1 MLRSPTVE
9 KLQALHLH
17 GLLTAWEEQ
26 ERHPQA
32 AELAFAERLGLL
44 VDAEWTAREN
54 RRQLQRL
61 KTAKLKLPQACV
73 EDLDYRTPRGLDKAL
88 VRGLAT
94 CQWLAGHQNL
104 ICVGP
109 TGTGKTYLAC
119 ALAHQ
124 ACRHGYTVRYSRAP
138 RLFQELAL
146 AHGDGSY
153 PQRLVQLA
161 RTDLLVIDDWGIA
174 PLTDAERRDFL
185 EVIDDRHGTRSTLL
199 AGQLPVS
206 HWHECIGDP
215 SIADAIC
222 DRLVHT
228 AHQLTLTGG
237 SMRKTRALLTTP
249 AACDR

>member
-26 ERHPQA
+26 ERHSQA

-109 TGTGKTYLAC
+109 TGTGKTVPGVRLGPPGVPAR
-119 ALAHQ
+119 L
-124 ACRHGYTVRYSRAP
+124 HGAVLPRAAPVPGARP
-138 RLFQELAL
+138 RARRRQLSAAPGPARPDGPARDRRLGHRPADGCGATGL
-146 AHGDGSY
+146 PRGD
-153 PQRLVQLA
+153 R
-161 RTDLLVIDDWGIA
+161 
-174 PLTDAERRDFL
+174 
-185 EVIDDRHGTRSTLL
+185 
-199 AGQLPVS
+199 
-206 HWHECIGDP
+206 
-215 SIADAIC
+215 
-222 DRLVHT
+222 
-228 AHQLTLTGG
+228 
-237 SMRKTRALLTTP
+237 
-249 AACDR
+249 

>member
-1 MLRSPTVE
+1 MLRNPTVE

-17 GLLTAWEEQ
+17 GLLAAWEEQ
-26 ERHPQA
+26 ERHPEA
-32 AELAFAERLGLL
+32 ATLAFAERLGLL

-61 KTAKLKLPQACV
+61 KMAKLKLPQACV
-73 EDLDYRTPRGLDKAL
+73 EDLDCRTPRGLDKAL
-88 VRGLAT
+88 VRSLAT
-94 CQWLAGHQNL
+94 CQWLAQHQNL

-109 TGTGKTYLAC
+109 TGTGKTFVAC
-119 ALAHQ
+119 ALAQQ
-124 ACRHGYTVRYSRAP
+124 ACRQGYSVRYVRAP

-146 AHGDGSY
+146 ARGEGSY
-153 PQRLVQLA
+153 PLLLGQLA
-161 RTDLLVIDDWGIA
+161 RTELLVVDDWGIA

-215 SIADAIC
+215 TIADAIC
-222 DRLVHT
+222 DRLVHN

-237 SMRKTRALLTTP
+237 SMRKTRAALTPP
-249 AACDR
+249 APCDK

>member
-9 KLQALHLH
+9 KLQGLHLH
-17 GLLTAWEEQ
+17 GLLAAWEEQ
-26 ERHPQA
+26 EKHPEA
-32 AELAFAERLGLL
+32 SELCFAERLGLL

-73 EDLDYRTPRGLDKAL
+73 EDLDFRTPRGLDKAL
-88 VRGLAT
+88 VRSLAT
-94 CQWLAGHQNL
+94 CQWLTQHQNL

-109 TGTGKTYLAC
+109 TGTGKTFVAC
-119 ALAHQ
+119 ALAQQ
-124 ACRHGYTVRYSRAP
+124 ACRQGYSVRYFRAP
-138 RLFQELAL
+138 RLFQDLAL
-146 AHGDGSY
+146 ARGEGSY
-153 PQRLVQLA
+153 TQLLGQLA
-161 RTDLLVIDDWGIA
+161 RTELLVVDDWGIA
-174 PLTDAERRDFL
+174 PLTDPERRDFL

-215 SIADAIC
+215 TIADAIC
-222 DRLVHT
+222 DRLVHS

-237 SMRKTRALLTTP
+237 SLRKTRANLTPP
-249 AACDR
+249 ASCDK